1 MLTYNK
7 YTQLFKLP
15 VHVSTGIHTGS
26 ICDHNLFNEYQQKL
40 RQLETI
46 Q

>member
-7 YTQLFKLP
+7 YTQLFKL
-15 VHVSTGIHTGS
+15 HVSTSIQTGF
-26 ICDHNLFNEYQQKL
+26 ICDHNLFNEYQKKL

-46 Q
+46 QY